1 MQIPVYNQEGKQV
14 RALEISDKIFAV
26 APNPYVLHEA
36 VVAQM
41 ANSRVS
47 RAHTKM
53 RGEVRGGGKKP
64 WKQKGTGRAR
74 HGSIRSPLWRGGGI
88 TFGPRNDRNYSKK
101 INSKVKRAAIL
112 MALSDKVA
120 GNSFYVLDSFA
131 SELRKTKDVANILN
145 AFPRKRGRIML
156 ALPTS
161 QKSIGRLAANIKQIL
176 PISTTSLNVVDLLN
190 HANLIT
196 TVEGVRDIERIY
208 KCR

>member
-1 MQIPVYNQEGKQV
+1 MIKLDPAV
-14 RALEISDKIFAV
+14 FAV
-26 APNPYVLHEA
+26 AANPYVLHEA

-47 RAHTKM
+47 IAHTKT

-88 TFGPRNDRNYSKK
+88 TFGPRKDRNYSKK

-120 GNSFYVLDSFA
+120 GNNLYVLESFDSG
-131 SELRKTKDVANILN
+131 LRKTKDVANILN
-145 AFPRKRGRIML
+145 AFPCKRGRIML
-156 ALPTS
+156 ALPAA
-161 QKSIGRLAANIKQIL
+161 QKLIGRLAANIKQVL
-176 PISTTSLNVVDLLN
+176 PISTASLNAVDILK

-196 TVEGVRDIERIY
+196 TIEGVRDIEKVY
-208 KCR
+208 GTKP